1 MATIRVEVTAAH
13 IAEAGDE
20 RAEWATPV
28 VLAIAELAGVSV
40 EIDGNG
46 DLGCIATI
54 GSRESSTLV
63 VELPSE
69 LNAWLDNR
77 WLPEDRV
84 PSEPIAF
91 DLVIDDWLVALVAG
105 AAAS

>member
-1 MATIRVEVTAAH
+1 MTAIHVEVTAAH

-20 RAEWATPV
+20 RVEWATPV
-28 VLAIAELAGVSV
+28 VLAIAELADVSV
-40 EIDGNG
+40 EVDGNG

-54 GSRESSTLV
+54 GSQESSTLV
-63 VELPSE
+63 VELPAE
-69 LNAWLDNR
+69 LNVWLDNR
-77 WLPEDRV
+77 WLPDDRV

-91 DLVIDDWLVALVAG
+91 DLVIDDWLVALVAR